1 MSSRKNIDAQEAQR
15 LMLNQVRH
23 RILQYIHRRGSVTV
37 KEIGEELIDIP
48 QATMYRQVKLLSD
61 SGLICIC
68 GQRRIRG
75 TLEYTYRLSMELVG
89 DDGKALGDMSTQF
102 ALLSIAQD
110 FSDYYHTTD
119 ADPDRDMMSV
129 ESRPMLLSDDEFKE
143 YLKGIKELTDR
154 YLHNEPDAD
163 RRVRKVTFISSPA

>member
-1 MSSRKNIDAQEAQR
+1 MSKRDIDAEQAQR

-37 KEIGEELIDIP
+37 REIGAELSDIP
-48 QATMYRQVKLLSD
+48 QATMYRQIKLLYEN
-61 SGLICIC
+61 GLIRVC
-68 GQRRIRG
+68 GNRQVRG
-75 TLEYTYRLSMELVG
+75 TLEHTYRLSDELTA
-89 DDGKALGDMSTQF
+89 DDGRALGDMSTQF

-110 FSDYYHTTD
+110 FSDYYRGDD

-129 ESRPMLLSDDEFKE
+129 VSRPMLLNDEEFRE
-143 YLKGIKELTDR
+143 YLKSIRELTDR
-154 YLHNEPDAD
+154 YIHNEPDAD